1 MRSSPLTSLL
11 IYIATLPI
19 LSFTTT
25 GILHSI
31 LLYCHALGLAWQ
43 LFQWF
48 QSSPSIQQKDMYNF
62 RNVIFNLEIPPKT
75 LWFNMGLWYDTNDND
90 KQQQQLQEKDMNYS
104 AACERLVE
112 AVLEEIE
119 MKPGSRVL
127 DVGYGCGDS
136 CFLLADRYG
145 CKVTGLTNEKNQWHI
160 SKKRLVE
167 TKNKDLQERIELI
180 YGSATDDFEQKE
192 DSFLFDHILSIDSA
206 YHYLTRWK
214 FLKNAM
220 TYLVPQGT
228 LGLYDLTIHPNLL
241 DDDSCFHGD
250 SNIKKY
256 VIELLGHYLLNI
268 PKENMVTAEQY
279 RDQLVAMGYDQV
291 IIKPVDG
298 DRVFGGLSRFI
309 QRQYQEAEAWDI
321 LPPFGNRI
329 FMLSSIS
336 LFNLLARKQWIVPV
350 IVSVR
355 NKEKRWT

>member
-1 MRSSPLTSLL
+1 MRFTSLTPLL

-19 LSFTTT
+19 LFFITT

-31 LLYCHALGLAWQ
+31 LLYFHALGLAWQ

-48 QSSPSIQQKDMYNF
+48 QSSSSIQQKDMYNF

-75 LWFNMGLWYDTNDND
+75 LWFNMGLWYDTNNND
-90 KQQQQLQEKDMNYS
+90 KQEQEQDMKYS
-104 AACERLVE
+104 VACERLVE
-112 AVLEEIE
+112 AVLKEIE

-145 CKVTGLTNEKNQWHI
+145 CKVTGLTNEKNQWDI
-160 SKKRLVE
+160 SKKRLVD
-167 TKNKDLQERIELI
+167 TKKKNIQDRIQLI
-180 YGSATDDFEQKE
+180 YGSATDDLKQKNV
-192 DSFLFDHILSIDSA
+192 DPFLFDHILSIDSA
-206 YHYLTRWK
+206 YHYITRWK

-220 TYLVPQGT
+220 TYLVPHGT

-241 DDDSCFHGD
+241 DSFHNN
-250 SNIKKY
+250 NIKKY
-256 VIELLGHYLLNI
+256 MIELLGHYLLNI

-279 RDQLVAMGYDQV
+279 HDQLITMGYDQV
-291 IIKPVDG
+291 IVKPIDG

-321 LPPFGNRI
+321 LPPFSNRL
-329 FMLSSIS
+329 FMLFSIS

-350 IVSVR
+350 IVSAR
-355 NKEKRWT
+355 NKKK